1 MAGRPR
7 LAASGAAPSIDF
19 VRFDFVSESPAP
31 KRNRSPAFASK
42 NATDISPRDNGN
54 TLLMAGGVS
63 RRPRSTGWRL
73 PSFQMPTN

>member
-7 LAASGAAPSIDF
+7 LAASGAAPPIDF
-19 VRFDFVSESPAP
+19 VRFDFVSEPPTPAIA
-31 KRNRSPAFASK
+31 SPAFASK

-54 TLLMAGGVS
+54 ALLMAGGVS